1 MTVLSG
7 RSYADI
13 MVGEALP
20 ELAIPLTRTLIVATA
35 IATRDFQDVH
45 HDPSLAQERG
55 SKDVFMNIL
64 TSNGLVQRFVHDWA
78 GPGARIRSLKMRL
91 GAPNF
96 PGDALQLS
104 GTVTTREVI
113 GKEKIVEVAVSGRNR
128 LGEHVT
134 ATVRLALP

>member
-1 MTVLSG
+1 MSTQSKFDSV
-7 RSYADI
+7 RI
-13 MVGEALP
+13 GEQLP
-20 ELAIPLTRTLIVATA
+20 GLNVPITASLIVAGA
-35 IATRDFQDVH
+35 IATSDYSLVH
-45 HDPSLAQERG
+45 HDKAHAQAAG
-55 SKDVFMNIL
+55 TPDIFMNIL

-113 GKEKIVEVAVSGRNR
+113 GKEKSVEVAVSGRNR

>member
-1 MTVLSG
+1 MSTQSKFDSV
-7 RSYADI
+7 RI
-13 MVGEALP
+13 GEQLP
-20 ELAIPLTRTLIVATA
+20 GLNVPVTASLIVAGA
-35 IATRDFQDVH
+35 IATSDYSLVH
-45 HDPSLAQERG
+45 HDKAHAQAAG
-55 SKDVFMNIL
+55 TPDIFMNIL

-96 PGDALQLS
+96 PGDALRLS

>member
-1 MTVLSG
+1 MSTQSKFDSV
-7 RSYADI
+7 RI
-13 MVGEALP
+13 GEQLP
-20 ELAIPLTRTLIVATA
+20 GLNVPVTASLIVAGA
-35 IATRDFQDVH
+35 IATSDYSLVH
-45 HDPSLAQERG
+45 HDKAHAQAAG
-55 SKDVFMNIL
+55 TPDIFMNIL

-96 PGDALQLS
+96 PGDALRLS
-104 GTVTTREVI
+104 GTVTTREGI

>member
-1 MTVLSG
+1 MSTQSKFDSV
-7 RSYADI
+7 RI
-13 MVGEALP
+13 GEQLP
-20 ELAIPLTRTLIVATA
+20 GLNVPVTASLIVAGA
-35 IATRDFQDVH
+35 IATSDYSLVH
-45 HDPSLAQERG
+45 HDKAQAQAAG
-55 SKDVFMNIL
+55 TPDIFMNIL

-96 PGDALQLS
+96 PGDALRLS